1 MKNFCCNYIINNKR
15 LVNEYIYYLPNHN
28 LYGIQ
33 NTHFKNGQFDKIR
46 VIILGNNFFNF
57 SIVRMNNDNINRV
70 RDQMDQIL
78 FDNFCNFKW
87 DLNWVVFYFSLKLDI
102 KKIDKYMMDLKLK
115 FNWMDSEHNLILH
128 FILKNNK
135 VQDFKFLLN
144 PKN

>member
-1 MKNFCCNYIINNKR
+1 
-15 LVNEYIYYLPNHN
+15 
-28 LYGIQ
+28 
-33 NTHFKNGQFDKIR
+33 
-46 VIILGNNFFNF
+46 
-57 SIVRMNNDNINRV
+57 
-70 RDQMDQIL
+70 MDQIL